1 MTEITNDLSTR
12 LLAQENLLINRAPV
26 RTASFDVRNRILTLP
41 MWQNM
46 TPQIEEMLKAHEVG
60 HAIYTDEELFATK
73 AEKSNI
79 PFAILNILED
89 ARIEKLMKRKYP
101 GLRKTFNIGYAEL
114 NEMDFFGVNRR
125 DVTQLSL
132 LDRINLWFKVGLKS
146 GVRFSVAEKYLV
158 ERAEK
163 LETID
168 NVVSLGVA
176 INEFIKRENERKRME
191 RENDAEYKKMKVEE
205 EEDLKQ
211 EELEQ
216 LQFQEDNAFDDDDWA
231 SDAEF
236 SDPEE
241 TDEVPDEQQEEVKV
255 KGNQAPETEMQES
268 KEPSLPDDSVDS
280 ITQNTFAE
288 KLADSADTSTKYIQ
302 VSLPDTSKTK
312 YIRIPYK
319 TYLTETTALLKQF
332 KNPQS
337 RWNDTYISTEKNY
350 DQFRVDTSRIVN
362 YLIKEFEMK
371 KAASD
376 YKRTSVAKTGVLD
389 VRKLASYKI
398 REDLFKQI
406 QITKDGKKHGM
417 VFTID
422 WSGSMG
428 DYLEETV
435 KQLISLVTFCYRL
448 KIPFEVFAF
457 SDNCDKTR
465 EQREYD
471 YNIMA
476 QPNTLAFSHDFQ
488 MIEFFS
494 HKMTNS
500 EFNTACKN
508 LFIMSHTG
516 RFRSPYYH
524 ESEMIDPSVNFSTK
538 YELNGTPL
546 NEGMMWLYNYVGE
559 FKAANQVEKMTVIK
573 LTDGDANGATSYFT
587 NDVSHGSEWIQTV
600 SYDYEDGERKRTKIV
615 TLLVDKFSKKTYDYT
630 NYSCTNIICKMI
642 QDRYGASV
650 VGYHVVGRGRR
661 ELMQTISRYGI
672 ATTHYQENDM
682 AIKIRKGFNDEMFYP
697 VNMSGHTEMFLLPNS
712 IKVDDTELESGMAN
726 LTSNQIAKKF
736 GKYLGAKKTS
746 RILLNRFVAAVA

>member
-1 MTEITNDLSTR
+1 MTVEITNDLSTR

-26 RTASFDVRNRILTLP
+26 KTASFDVKNRILTLP

-46 TPQIEEMLKAHEVG
+46 TAEIEEMLKAHEVG
-60 HAIYTDEELFATK
+60 HAIYTDYQLFEQQAAK
-73 AEKSNI
+73 AHV
-79 PFAILNILED
+79 PFAILNVLED

-101 GLRKTFNIGYAEL
+101 GLRKTFNAGYTQL
-114 NEMDFFGVNRR
+114 NELDFFSLANR
-125 DVTQLSL
+125 DVSTLNL
-132 LDRINLWFKVGLKS
+132 VDRINLWFKVGYNS

-168 NVVSLGVA
+168 NVCSLGRA
-176 INEFIKRENERKRME
+176 IHDFIKRENERKRKEM
-191 RENDAEYKKMKVEE
+191 ENDSEYQKLKREE
-205 EEDLKQ
+205 QKDNEQDELEELMLEGQ
-211 EELEQ
+211 EE
-216 LQFQEDNAFDDDDWA
+216 FDDNDWA
-231 SDAEF
+231 SDVEY

-241 TDEVPDEQQEEVKV
+241 TEEEVTEEQEEINV
-255 KGNQAPETEMQES
+255 KGNQTADTQEKEEITELNENV
-268 KEPSLPDDSVDS
+268 ES
-280 ITQNTFAE
+280 ITQNAFAE
-288 KLADSADTSTKYIQ
+288 KLADSADTSTRYTYL
-302 VSLPDTSKTK
+302 SLPDTSKTK
-312 YIRIPYK
+312 HIRIPYK
-319 TYLTETTALLKQF
+319 TFIAETSMMHKQHR
-332 KNPQS
+332 NPLS
-337 RWNDTYISTEKNY
+337 RFHHEFIAQEKNFEA
-350 DQFRVDTSRIVN
+350 FRTDTNRIVN

-422 WSGSMG
+422 WSGSMC

-435 KQLISLVTFCYRL
+435 KQLISLATFCYRL

-457 SDNCDKTR
+457 SDNCEKTQ
-465 EQREYD
+465 EQRQYD
-471 YNIMA
+471 FDVMR
-476 QPNTLAFSHDFQ
+476 QSNTLSFSHDFQ

-494 HKMTNS
+494 HRMTTS

-508 LFIMSHTG
+508 LFIMSASG
-516 RFRSPYYH
+516 RFRQPYHY
-524 ESEMIDPSVNFSTK
+524 EPEFMDPDIRFCGK
-538 YELNGTPL
+538 YDLNGTPL
-546 NEGMMWLYNYVGE
+546 NEGMMWLYNYCGE
-559 FKAANQVEKMTVIK
+559 FKTANQVEKLTLIK
-573 LTDGDANGATSYFT
+573 LTDGDASGANSYYGDDTSGHT
-587 NDVSHGSEWIQTV
+587 NWISTV
-600 SYDYEDGERKRTKIV
+600 DYSYENGERKRTKIV
-615 TLLVDKFSKKTYDYT
+615 TLISDKTTKKTYTYEQS
-630 NYSCTNIICKMI
+630 NCTNMICKMI

-661 ELMQTISRYGI
+661 ELIYTLNRYGI
-672 ATTHYQENDM
+672 VSNYAQEQEM
-682 AIKIRKGFNDEMFYP
+682 AMKIRKGFNDQMFYP
-697 VNMSGHTEMFLLPNS
+697 VSMTGHTEMFLLPNS
-712 IKVDDTELESGMAN
+712 IKVDETELDDGMAN

>member
-26 RTASFDVRNRILTLP
+26 KTASFDVRNRILTLP

-60 HAIYTDEELFATK
+60 HAIYTDEKLFAEK
-73 AEKSNI
+73 AQKSSV

-101 GLRKTFNIGYAEL
+101 GLRKTFNLGYAEL
-114 NEMDFFGVNRR
+114 NELDFFNVSRR

-132 LDRINLWFKVGLKS
+132 IDRINLWFKVGFKS

-163 LETID
+163 LESID
-168 NVVSLGVA
+168 NVVSLGNA
-176 INEFIKRENERKRME
+176 IYEFIKRENERKRKE
-191 RENDAEYKKMKVEE
+191 RENDSEYKKMK
-205 EEDLKQ
+205 Q
-211 EELEQ
+211 EEAEDAAKDLLEEQ
-216 LQFQEDNAFDDDDWA
+216 LELQQNESFDDDDWA
-231 SDAEF
+231 SDVDY

-241 TDEVPDEQQEEVKV
+241 TDETPDEEQEEVNV
-255 KGNQAPETEMQES
+255 KGNQAPDEMKQS
-268 KEPSLPDDSVDS
+268 DEPSLPDDATES
-280 ITQNTFAE
+280 ITQNAFAE
-288 KLADSADTSTKYIQ
+288 KLAESADTSTKYIQ

-312 YIRIPYK
+312 HIRIPYK
-319 TYLTETTALLKQF
+319 TYLAETTMMLKQF

-337 RWNDTYISTEKNY
+337 RFNEMFTSSEKNY

-457 SDNCDKTR
+457 SDNCEKTAEER
-465 EQREYD
+465 AHD
-471 YNIMA
+471 YTVMS
-476 QPNTLAFSHDFQ
+476 QPNTLTFAHDFQ

-508 LFIMSHTG
+508 LYIMSTTG
-516 RFRSPYYH
+516 RFRSPFYH
-524 ESEMIDPSVNFSTK
+524 ESEYIDQNVKFSGK

-559 FKAANQVEKMTVIK
+559 FKTVNQVEKLTVIK

-587 NDVSHGSEWIQTV
+587 DDVSKGSEWINTMDY
-600 SYDYEDGERKRTKIV
+600 SYEDGERKRTKIV
-615 TLLVDKFSKKTYDYT
+615 TLLTDKVSKKTYTYASH
-630 NYSCTNIICKMI
+630 SCTNIICKMI
-642 QDRYGASV
+642 QDRYDASV
-650 VGYHVVGRGRR
+650 VGYHVVGKGRR
-661 ELMQTISRYGI
+661 ELMYTIGRYGI
-672 ATTHYQENDM
+672 ATNSYQENDL
-682 AIKIRKGFNDEMFYP
+682 AIKIRKGFNDEMFFP
-697 VNMSGHTEMFLLPNS
+697 ITMTGHTEMFLLPNS
-712 IKVDDTELESGMAN
+712 IKVDETELDEGMAN